1 MANARGLPDVIA
13 SQPDMQNLPE
23 HLKEVARELKRIE
36 NSTDIDWKTYQYS
49 EIIPQLNMQ
58 DAFALAVYFMQH
70 HIENLNVTN
79 KDKEQYNVIRVRSLT
94 KELYRA
100 VANKLDYDPT
110 NTAIDVPHEM
120 NVLNGY
126 VYQNASKTDNVTQES
141 NAIGTIYFCVGNNTS
156 STWLHSLSKEKLK
169 ARFESAVGYELPDS
183 EKRLKDFQVRFGAKE
198 LEVSKSNIE
207 GHFKKLIWEIEK
219 WRAQRDPVI
228 KNHILNASVIP
239 GVKLDASADAKKD
252 EPEIITAKVS
262 DVLREIDAEINRIK
276 KSSAN
281 PFMRSGA
288 AKIHALDQLKKWIN
302 SNDGKE
308 RLRDILERW
317 EKKYEKVIDQ
327 KRNLFTNDKNPS
339 HTSLRDFTSN
349 FLDVIKSKYTS
360 AGRGNEEKQNQTP
373 KKIGF
378 FEGVLKVRI
387 SLPKTSSPKK
397 DAKDIK
403 NDRSPRHGKRRN

>member
-23 HLKEVARELKRIE
+23 HLQEVARDLKRIE
-36 NSTDIDWKTYQYS
+36 NSTDIDWKTYKYS

-70 HIENLNVTN
+70 HLENLNGTN

-110 NTAIDVPHEM
+110 NAAIDIPHEM
-120 NVLNGY
+120 NVLNRY
-126 VYQNASKTDNVTQES
+126 VYLNAPKSDTVSQES
-141 NAIGTIYFCVGNNTS
+141 NAVGNIYFCVANDSS
-156 STWLHSLSKEKLK
+156 STWLHSLNEQQLM
-169 ARFESAVGYELPDS
+169 ARFQGAAEYELPDN
-183 EKRLKDFQVRFGAKE
+183 EKRLKDFQVKFLAKRLDVNE
-198 LEVSKSNIE
+198 DNRE

-219 WRAQRDPVI
+219 WRAQHEDTL
-228 KNHILNASVIP
+228 KNHILNVSVV
-239 GVKLDASADAKKD
+239 GQKQSREEVKKT
-252 EPEIITAKVS
+252 EIITAKVS

-276 KSSAN
+276 KSSVN

-288 AKIHALDQLKKWIN
+288 AKVHALEQLKKMIN
-302 SNDGKE
+302 SNNGKK
-308 RLRDILERW
+308 RLSQVMEMW
-317 EKKYEKVIDQ
+317 GGKYEEVIDQ
-327 KRNLFTNDKNPS
+327 QRNRFKNDKNPS